1 MNCGD
6 VKVLGVVAKAAR
18 SVGNE
23 GGEGDDLISFE

>member
-23 GGEGDDLISFE
+23 GGG